1 MKGGSVAEVS
11 KLATKYIR
19 TMEKEFLIKKDDKVI
34 PDIKNEIR
42 LFMVIRN
49 EVIRLP
55 YFYKYYRELGVDRFF
70 VIDNASSDLTAQ
82 YLSKQP
88 DTHVFY
94 TEGQFRNKEFWLKE
108 IMDQYG
114 VGYWCL
120 VVDADEIFIYP
131 YCERV
136 NLRLLCNFLD
146 KEGKS
151 TIENLLV
158 DMYPKGRIEESIY
171 KMGDSLMKHSPYFDP
186 YCYERSSCMRRHIML
201 GSKKF
206 MTAYFGGTRKR
217 LFGIENLCCSK
228 YSLIRYSQDVL
239 LDAGMHFVVGA
250 SASSIQGVVLH
261 FKFLH
266 DFCQRVHEEVKREEH
281 FNKAKEYKKYQEK
294 IISGEFGVIYHN
306 NSIHYIDTLQ
316 MLDLGFMKSSDDFN
330 TYLREADIGL

>member
-1 MKGGSVAEVS
+1 MD
-11 KLATKYIR
+11 
-19 TMEKEFLIKKDDKVI
+19 KELLIKKDDKVI
-34 PDIKNEIR
+34 PNIKNEIR
-42 LFMVIRN
+42 LFMVVRN
-49 EVIRLP
+49 EAIRLP
-55 YFYKYYRELGVDRFF
+55 YFYKYYRELGADRFF
-70 VIDNASSDLTAQ
+70 VIDNASSDLTIQ
-82 YLSKQP
+82 YLVKQA

-94 TEGQFRNKEFWLKE
+94 TEGHFKNKEIWLKE

-120 VVDADEIFIYP
+120 VVDADEIFQYP

-158 DMYPKGRIEESIY
+158 DMYPKGRIKDCVY
-171 KMGDSLMKHSPYFDP
+171 KMGDSLIEHSPYFDP
-186 YCYERSSCMRRHIML
+186 YCYERLSCMRRHVML
-201 GSKKF
+201 ESKMQ

-228 YSLIRYSQDVL
+228 YSFIKYSQGIL
-239 LDAGMHFVVGA
+239 LDAGMHFVLGA
-250 SASSIQGVVLH
+250 SASNIQGVVLH

-266 DFCQRVHEEVKREEH
+266 DFCQRVYEEVKREEH

-294 IISGEFGVIYHN
+294 IMAGEFDAVYHN
-306 NSIHYIDTLQ
+306 NSIRYINTQQ
-316 MLDLGFMKSSDDFN
+316 MLDLGFMKISDDFKA
-330 TYLREADIGL
+330 YLREEGISL